1 MHTLSIPGS
10 VYYHAKVEKICTE
23 ALARGVSTRACM
35 SRPSASRTLNARA
48 VTQQNVLKVTRG
60 VELSRNVTVGG
71 GGSAWVAGGRGRGF
85 SSGGGGG
92 SEEQLT
98 LKQRFK
104 VMAQDYGKVIL
115 LSHTTIWAGS
125 LVGAW
130 LVIRSQTSL
139 NFTKLTN

>member
-1 MHTLSIPGS
+1 MHTLSIPCNN
-10 VYYHAKVEKICTE
+10 YYQAELRKICTE
-23 ALARGVSTRACM
+23 ALARGLSTRACV
-35 SRPSASRTLNARA
+35 SRQRASEHAQVHARV
-48 VTQQNVLKVTRG
+48 VTPRNVLKVTRG
-60 VELSRNVTVGG
+60 VQLSRDVNVGG
-71 GGSAWVAGGRGRGF
+71 GGVAWGGGGRGRGF

-130 LVIRSQTSL
+130 LVIRSQT
-139 NFTKLTN
+139 